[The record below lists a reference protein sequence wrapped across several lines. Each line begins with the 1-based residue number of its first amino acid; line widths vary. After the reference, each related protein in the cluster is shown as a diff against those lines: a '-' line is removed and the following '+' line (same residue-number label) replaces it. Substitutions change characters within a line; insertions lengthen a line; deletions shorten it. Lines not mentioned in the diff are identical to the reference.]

1 MPTAAA
7 LFERLPR
14 PLRRHRLMTGWMRLT
29 REDPLQLVRIRDESF
44 GYADMRNG
52 FLRLIVIDGDYEADF
67 FAIADT
73 LLAEGGV
80 FLDVGAHHGLFSFG
94 LAGRHGG
101 KVEFHLF
108 EPNPELVESIR
119 RSRSLYP
126 QMRCRTNQ
134 VGVSDKD
141 GIACFSIDRTQSGM
155 SHLDEAGEVQIPTT
169 TIDRYLS
176 DNGIARVDL
185 MKVDIE
191 GYELLALR
199 GAEQSLKARRVR
211 SVYFEYCEKWLARV
225 GKPGEVIDF
234 LDSTGFTTCLC
245 RPSDH
250 QAAGGATHTIA
261 RGLPGH
267 GAPLLPLHGRAP
279 PASTDLLA
287 VPREALSPL

>member
-1 MPTAAA
+1 MPTAAV

-67 FAIADT
+67 FAIADN

-101 KVEFHLF
+101 RVDFHLF
-108 EPNPELVESIR
+108 EPNPEMVESIR
-119 RSRSLYP
+119 RSQSLYP
-126 QMRCRTNQ
+126 KMRCRTNQ
-134 VGVSDKD
+134 VGVSDKV
-141 GIACFSIDRTQSGM
+141 GVACFSIDRAQSGM
-155 SHLDEAGEVQIPTT
+155 SHLDEDGEFQIRTT

-176 DNGIARVDL
+176 DNDIARVDL
-185 MKVDIE
+185 LKVDIE

-199 GAEQSLKARRVR
+199 GAEQSLKARRVGAA
-211 SVYFEYCEKWLARV
+211 YFEYCEKWLARV
-225 GKPGEVIDF
+225 GRPGEVIDF
-234 LDSTGFTTCLC
+234 LDSAGFTTCLC
-245 RPSDH
+245 RPCDH
-250 QAAGGATHTIA
+250 QAVGGATHTIA

-267 GAPLLPLHGRAP
+267 GTPLLPLHGRTP